1 MPYPQ
6 NLETARAV
14 ESIVRSCGAVP
25 ATVAVLDGVDP
36 AGQEGRAVA
45 DAVHLVDDGNRRIA
59 GQHEIAMQGMDV
71 EAVRHRSLRGDQ
83 RLADH
88 LAAEDALAALVRY
101 HWPGNIRQMR
111 NVMRTAL
118 ALCEDSVIRLA
129 DLPAEITDHAET
141 SRADAG
147 GGSCNSEAASANPLD
162 CAERAAL
169 LSALDENRWN
179 ITNTASQL
187 SMSRNTL
194 YRKMKKHEIP
204 PSRER

>member
-1 MPYPQ
+1 
-6 NLETARAV
+6 
-14 ESIVRSCGAVP
+14 
-25 ATVAVLDGVDP
+25 
-36 AGQEGRAVA
+36 
-45 DAVHLVDDGNRRIA
+45 
-59 GQHEIAMQGMDV
+59 
-71 EAVRHRSLRGDQ
+71 
-83 RLADH
+83 
-88 LAAEDALAALVRY
+88 
-101 HWPGNIRQMR
+101 
-111 NVMRTAL
+111 
-118 ALCEDSVIRLA
+118 
-129 DLPAEITDHAET
+129 ITDHAET